1 MGMKVIDGHVLPERS
16 LCGRGGRVRPRPSSG
31 IAIVQFFGFWLKHA
45 HQSSSSPS
53 FDPRTADRG
62 LVFRRFAPPP
72 QMISRGRHGGR
83 SIYVVALGPSALF
96 EMLVGKDEEPAAEAA
111 E

>member
-1 MGMKVIDGHVLPERS
+1 MGMFCPSAAYVAEVGA
-16 LCGRGGRVRPRPSSG
+16 CRPAPSSG